1 MPNGF
6 EHPLHGEE
14 VPQAVKRMLEE
25 IAAEAAE
32 TRLLHEQLDHLRS
45 VIMERSQ
52 KNEAFDARNFAF
64 AGSERFANDQERY
77 RSGFWEILQRRYV
90 NWAMANDDDFWA
102 AMHHGADE
110 PDFPGVPSYP

>member
-32 TRLLHEQLDHLRS
+32 TRY
-45 VIMERSQ
+45 
-52 KNEAFDARNFAF
+52 EAFDARNFAF

-77 RSGFWEILQRRYV
+77 RCVFWEILERRYV
-90 NWAMANDDDFWA
+90 NWAMANDDDFLGGDA
-102 AMHHGADE
+102 PRRGRARLSRRSFISLSSTSVDSR
-110 PDFPGVPSYP
+110 V